1 MLGRTAH
8 QSDSIMLRSLF
19 FFFAVSSGSKVNS
32 LTVKRGSKPP
42 SSKDPD
48 PNNPTVVRGWRVDGY
63 LGLGRTPIKAEKA
76 LGVEV
81 APNNDLWE
89 ANDLKKYY
97 GRLFVMKTLKSKDP
111 IPAPFFA
118 LIMWPT
124 VFLGNLLGVPT
135 TFTFNKGNYLEKNIL
150 GPDGIPYALGG
161 FPSKRQVISFAP
173 ANGFRTQYGTLTLEK
188 GCTYDHIVAT
198 GRTEGWLL
206 GRGNY
211 ECTLDAA

>member
-1 MLGRTAH
+1 MVRRENAATRSKVTRASLGVCSALVISGVVLPCFSYPATAPCNGFNWCTVTIYSTNHVPIIVVQTHLSTLSQTTQPRSRYPLSSTLPAVVLGRTAH

-48 PNNPTVVRGWRVDGY
+48 PNNTTVVRGWRVDGY

-76 LGVEV
+76 LGVDV

-97 GRLFVMKTLKSKDP
+97 GACPEVR
-111 IPAPFFA
+111 
-118 LIMWPT
+118 
-124 VFLGNLLGVPT
+124 
-135 TFTFNKGNYLEKNIL
+135 
-150 GPDGIPYALGG
+150 
-161 FPSKRQVISFAP
+161 
-173 ANGFRTQYGTLTLEK
+173 
-188 GCTYDHIVAT
+188 
-198 GRTEGWLL
+198 GRARVVG
-206 GRGNY
+206 
-211 ECTLDAA
+211 